1 MLKKLKDILNTYT
14 DDELEELEL
23 WFGSTVEI
31 KEICIDA
38 LSIDL
43 KSNKEQ

>member
-23 WFGSTVEI
+23 WFNSQVEI
-31 KEICIDA
+31 TEICIDTY
-38 LSIDL
+38 SIDL
-43 KSNKEQ
+43 KSNKE

>member
-23 WFGSTVEI
+23 WFDSTVEI

-43 KSNKEQ
+43 KSNKE